1 MASNT
6 SLVSVDAADSARTLN
21 EFFSHF
27 GGDDDAFVNECKG
40 LVDGLKTEALLLTKR
55 QNSYIS
61 ILAKWEYVYLPQRR
75 NFFVMWLF
83 FDFITVNL

>member
-1 MASNT
+1 MDVGSALLALLKFFVHTVGIAS
-6 SLVSVDAADSARTLN
+6 SEEILD
-21 EFFSHF
+21 
-27 GGDDDAFVNECKG
+27 
-40 LVDGLKTEALLLTKR
+40 ALLLTKR

>member
-40 LVDGLKTEALLLTKR
+40 LVDGLKTEALIDKYLAHADDL
-55 QNSYIS
+55 IS
-61 ILAKWEYVYLPQRR
+61 LDNERGV
-75 NFFVMWLF
+75 
-83 FDFITVNL
+83 